1 MAGVES
7 PRLHCVVSWNSD
19 PGPNFASGTPRVIVE
34 PSRARL
40 AWVQAIPRL
49 SLAYGVPELEV
60 WSRRR

>member
-1 MAGVES
+1 MKDTRS
-7 PRLHCVVSWNSD
+7 HCLVSWNSD
-19 PGPNFASGTPRVIVE
+19 RGPNFASGTPKVIVE